1 MDADRATASAGP
13 RAYPGKEIEAMVES
27 RRSGLFAVAAV
38 VLLSACAGDAGEQD
52 PPADTDAPAT
62 QPAPAAPAPVGA
74 NVELPEGVT
83 PEMVAQGADIFNTM
97 ICFSC
102 HGANGVGTPLGP
114 PMTDTQWL
122 NIDGSYESIMGSVR
136 TGVPQPKEFAAPML
150 PMGGIQ
156 LTDDQIRQVSAYVY
170 SLSHGG

>member
-1 MDADRATASAGP
+1 
-13 RAYPGKEIEAMVES
+13 MVQS

-38 VLLSACAGDAGEQD
+38 VLLSACAGDAGEEA

-62 QPAPAAPAPVGA
+62 QPAPAAPAPAAVGA
-74 NVELPEGVT
+74 DVELPEGVT
-83 PEMVAQGADIFNTM
+83 PEMVAQGDQIFNTM

-102 HGANGVGTPLGP
+102 HGMDGVGTPLGP
-114 PMTDTQWL
+114 PMTDTEWL
-122 NIDGSYESIMGSVR
+122 NIDGSYESIMEVVR
-136 TGVPQPKEFAAPML
+136 TGVPQPQEFAAPML

-170 SLSHGG
+170 VLSHGG

>member
-1 MDADRATASAGP
+1 
-13 RAYPGKEIEAMVES
+13 
-27 RRSGLFAVAAV
+27 
-38 VLLSACAGDAGEQD
+38 
-52 PPADTDAPAT
+52 
-62 QPAPAAPAPVGA
+62 
-74 NVELPEGVT
+74 
-83 PEMVAQGADIFNTM
+83 MVAQGQEIFNNM

-114 PMTDTQWL
+114 PMTDTEWL
-122 NIDGSYESIMGSVR
+122 NIDGSYESIMEIVR
-136 TGVPQPKEFAAPML
+136 TGVAQPKEFAAPML

>member
-1 MDADRATASAGP
+1 
-13 RAYPGKEIEAMVES
+13 MVQS
-27 RRSGLFAVAAV
+27 RRGGLLVVAAV

-52 PPADTDAPAT
+52 PPADTGAPAT
-62 QPAPAAPAPVGA
+62 QPAPAPAPVGA

-83 PEMVAQGADIFNTM
+83 PEMVAQGQEIFNTM

-102 HGANGVGTPLGP
+102 HGVGGVGSPLGP
-114 PMTDTQWL
+114 PMTDTEWL
-122 NIDGSYESIMGSVR
+122 NIDGSYESIMEVVR
-136 TGVPQPKEFAAPML
+136 TGVPEPKEFVAPML

-170 SLSHGG
+170 VLSHGG